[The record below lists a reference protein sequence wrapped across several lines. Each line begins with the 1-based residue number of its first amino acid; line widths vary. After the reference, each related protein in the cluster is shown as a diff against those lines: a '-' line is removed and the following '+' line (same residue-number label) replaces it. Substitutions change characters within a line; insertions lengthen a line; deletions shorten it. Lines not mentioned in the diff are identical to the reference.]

1 MQSCNI
7 MGFIHFS
14 ISTFNSI
21 SPEWLR
27 HKLTMGVN
35 SALEGRLGCGAET
48 SGDRHDN
55 LCHCRIVFL
64 VGIWVWGGVCLGCF
78 WTIDQSIFSDCCDNM
93 KLSLASLSWQQI
105 AIHTLQL
112 RWSLNLDLLAEVFLS
127 SFHLIW
133 VDIHLYP
140 YSGCKWSLPELDCA
154 LNLFSCGRII
164 WSVIHLIG
172 VSWSPSKPFYQPPPE
187 SPHWWHV
194 SPISSCSFELQLLE
208 LDFGLPERALL
219 VLQSLIMKIPTA
231 ASPLNIWEVHEHAVT
246 RDDCALFSILL
257 LNCFQAEL
265 KAKSQLN
272 G

>member
-27 HKLTMGVN
+27 HKLTMGIN
-35 SALEGRLGCGAET
+35 SALEGRLGLWRWDFRWQAWQFVPLQDCF
-48 SGDRHDN
+48 SGRDSGLRRGMFRLLLN
-55 LCHCRIVFL
+55 YR
-64 VGIWVWGGVCLGCF
+64 
-78 WTIDQSIFSDCCDNM
+78 SIHFSDCCDNM

-164 WSVIHLIG
+164 WSAIHLIG
-172 VSWSPSKPFYQPPPE
+172 VSWSPSKPFYQPLPE

>member
-7 MGFIHFS
+7 MGFVHFG

-35 SALEGRLGCGAET
+35 SALEGSLGLWLWDFRWQAWQFVPLQDCFSGRDLGLRRGMFRLLLNY
-48 SGDRHDN
+48 R
-55 LCHCRIVFL
+55 
-64 VGIWVWGGVCLGCF
+64 
-78 WTIDQSIFSDCCDNM
+78 SIHFSDCCDNM

-105 AIHTLQL
+105 AMHILQL

-154 LNLFSCGRII
+154 LNLFSCGRI
-164 WSVIHLIG
+164 
-172 VSWSPSKPFYQPPPE
+172 VSY
-187 SPHWWHV
+187 
-194 SPISSCSFELQLLE
+194 PISLE
-208 LDFGLPERALL
+208 FPGPP
-219 VLQSLIMKIPTA
+219 Q
-231 ASPLNIWEVHEHAVT
+231 N
-246 RDDCALFSILL
+246 LFFSHR
-257 LNCFQAEL
+257 L
-265 KAKSQLN
+265 KAHTDDMSLQFLHVHSN
-272 G
+272 YSS